1 MCLNIKRQVIHLKK
15 DGSVCC
21 VCMCV
26 SVSSSRGYVVYELVR
41 GYVSVNACVYVCIYA
56 CMVCL
61 CVYVSGTVGMCMCM
75 GLCMWCLQMGVCV
88 CMHACFNLSLVF
100 H

>member
-1 MCLNIKRQVIHLKK
+1 MCVYIKRQVIHLKK

-41 GYVSVNACVYVCIYA
+41 GYLSVNACVCVCVCVYLCMYGLFVCVCIWD
-56 CMVCL
+56 
-61 CVYVSGTVGMCMCM
+61 CVYVYGTVG
-75 GLCMWCLQMGVCV
+75 MWCLQMGVCV
-88 CMHACFNLSLVF
+88 
-100 H
+100 